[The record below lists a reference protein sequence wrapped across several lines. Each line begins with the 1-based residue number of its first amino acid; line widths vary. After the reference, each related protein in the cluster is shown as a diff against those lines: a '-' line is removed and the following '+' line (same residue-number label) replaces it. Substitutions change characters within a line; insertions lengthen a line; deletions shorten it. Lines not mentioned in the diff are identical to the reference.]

1 MERARTSYEVVVA
14 RHVSP
19 ATLATFPV
27 PLVPTAVPRN
37 TVYRL
42 RVGVGSDGD
51 IADIVRRLTDRGV
64 ALLEIRRC
72 PERSWWRRDSPGPT
86 PADAVS
92 AEGPAQVPAPT
103 TAQMPPPRDLA
114 AQEDAGDVVVPFPAA
129 LAPGLPGLLPADDG
143 ALVEPVLLRLVGDP
157 VPRRLRRPRHRTTRD

>member
-1 MERARTSYEVVVA
+1 MDRARTSYEVVVA

-42 RVGVGSDGD
+42 RVEVGSDGD

-72 PERSWWRRDSPGPT
+72 PERSWWRREPSDAT
-86 PADAVS
+86 PEA
-92 AEGPAQVPAPT
+92 AEAQDPPPQVPAPR
-103 TAQMPPPRDLA
+103 QDDDGR
-114 AQEDAGDVVVPFPAA
+114 DVVVPFPAA
-129 LAPGLPGLLPADDG
+129 PPPAFEAVPPPDDG
-143 ALVEPVLLRLVGDP
+143 ALAEPLQLRPAGDD
-157 VPRRLRRPRHRTTRD
+157 VPRRSRRPRHRGSRG

>member
-1 MERARTSYEVVVA
+1 MDRARTSYEVVVA

-72 PERSWWRRDSPGPT
+72 PEGSWWRREPPG
-86 PADAVS
+86 AVDPV
-92 AEGPAQVPAPT
+92 AEPQAAVT
-103 TAQMPPPRDLA
+103 EDRD
-114 AQEDAGDVVVPFPAA
+114 DDGSDDDDDGDDGRDVVVPFRAA
-129 LAPGLPGLLPADDG
+129 ARGADEAGHPRDDG
-143 ALVEPVLLRLVGDP
+143 PLVEPLQLRPAGEGA
-157 VPRRLRRPRHRTTRD
+157 PRGSRRPRHGGSRG